1 MPVSGNFREDIK
13 FLTAAL
19 AEAEK
24 GRGLTHPNP
33 AVGAVVVRKG
43 KILSQGWHHAAG
55 CPHAEIEALRGA
67 KKSSDLRGATLYV
80 TLEPCSTHG
89 RTPPCTQAIIDAG
102 IRRVVYG
109 ARDPNPR
116 HAGRADRILKKAGV
130 SVTSGVLGRECALLN
145 EAWNKWIATGL
156 PFVVAKAGMSLDG
169 CIASPPGRRWIT
181 SEESRLDAMKLR
193 AGCGAVLVGGETVR
207 ADNPRLTIRGIPS
220 ASQPWRVV
228 WTRSGKFPRKSHLFS
243 DEFRDKTLVYKNVP
257 LREVLKDLAG
267 RGIEKVL
274 IEGGGRT
281 LGEAI
286 DRRLVDAAVFYV
298 APILIGGRVTAIAGR
313 GAGSNAEGIRLAD
326 VSYEKIGPDLKIEG
340 RLVSTRNMFHVPLQG
355 KPFPGS
361 EQA

>member
-1 MPVSGNFREDIK
+1 MRLWMIMPVSGNFREDIK
-13 FLTAAL
+13 FLKAAL
-19 AEAEK
+19 VEAEK
-24 GRGLTHPNP
+24 GRGQTHPNP
-33 AVGAVVVRKG
+33 AVGAVVVKNG
-43 KILSQGWHHAAG
+43 KILARGWHHAAG

-130 SVTSGVLGRECALLN
+130 SVTSGILEGECALLN
-145 EAWNKWIATGL
+145 ESWNKWIATGL

-181 SEESRLDAMKLR
+181 TEESRLDAMKLR

-207 ADNPRLTIRGIPS
+207 ADNPRLTIRGIES

-228 WTRSGKFPRKSHLFS
+228 WTRSGKFPRKRHLFT
-243 DEFRDKTLVYKNVP
+243 DEFRDNTLVYKNVP
-257 LREVLKDLAG
+257 LREVLKDLAVKG
-267 RGIEKVL
+267 VEKVL

-281 LGEAI
+281 LGEAM
-286 DRRLVDAAVFYV
+286 DERLVDRVVFYV
-298 APILIGGRVTAIAGR
+298 APLLLGGGVPAIAGR
-313 GAGSNAEGIRLAD
+313 GAGSNADGIRLAD
-326 VSYEKIGPDLKIEG
+326 VTYQKIGSDLKIEG
-340 RLVSTRNMFHVPLQG
+340 SVI
-355 KPFPGS
+355 S
-361 EQA
+361 EQP